1 MSTVKIAVI
10 GGDRRQ
16 SVLAAL
22 LAEDGFECAVFG
34 LDGVDIGSATRCA
47 DIEGA
52 IAGTEAVILPL
63 PVSRNGKTVNS
74 PLYAGEISIKE
85 LHALVPLYVPFLG
98 GMIKQKDFPDRTVR
112 DYYKEE
118 ELQILNTV
126 PTAEGAVAIAMNELS
141 STINGTSALI
151 MGFGR
156 VGKTLGLVLRGLG
169 ATVTVA
175 TRNPTEHAVCEILG
189 FNVAEHPTLAASI
202 GTYGLIFNTIPA
214 VLLTEELLENVAD
227 GTPVIDLATHPGG
240 VDASAAE
247 RLGKNVIWALGLPG
261 KVAPVTAGKY
271 IKKTVCG
278 ILKEER
284 II

>member
-16 SVLAAL
+16 AVLASL
-22 LAEDGFECAVFG
+22 LAEDGYECAVYG
-34 LDGVDIGSATRCA
+34 LDGANIGGATKCA
-47 DIEGA
+47 DIESAIEGA
-52 IAGTEAVILPL
+52 EAVILPL
-63 PVSRNGKTVNS
+63 PVSRNGKTVNA
-74 PLYAGEISIKE
+74 PLYTGDISINTINT
-85 LHALVPLYVPFLG
+85 LAPQYVPFLG
-98 GMIKQKDFPDRTVR
+98 GMIKEKDFPGRTVR

-118 ELQILNTV
+118 ELQVLNTV
-126 PTAEGAVAIAMNELS
+126 PTAEGAVAIAMNEMPT
-141 STINGTSALI
+141 TINGSKTLI

-169 ATVTVA
+169 ALVTVA
-175 TRNPTEHAVCEILG
+175 TRNATERAVCEILG
-189 FNVAEHPTLAASI
+189 FEVVDYPALNKSI
-202 GTYGLIFNTIPA
+202 GAFGLIFNTVPA

-261 KVAPVTAGKY
+261 KVAPVTAGRY
-271 IKKTVCG
+271 IKKTVCA
-278 ILKEER
+278 ILKEEK

>member
-16 SVLAAL
+16 AVLASL
-22 LAEDGFECAVFG
+22 LAEDGYECAVYA
-34 LDGVDIGSATRCA
+34 LDGTNIGGATRCT
-47 DIEGA
+47 DIESAVEGA
-52 IAGTEAVILPL
+52 EAVILPL
-63 PVSRNGKTVNS
+63 PVSRNGKTVNA
-74 PLYAGEISIKE
+74 PLHKGEITIKAVNT
-85 LHALVPLYVPFLG
+85 LAPQYVPFLG
-98 GMIKQKDFPDRTVR
+98 GMIKEKDFPGRTVR

-118 ELQILNTV
+118 ELQLLNTV

-141 STINGTSALI
+141 TTIHGTNTLI

-156 VGKTLGLVLRGLG
+156 VGKTLGLILRGLG
-169 ATVTVA
+169 AYVSVA
-175 TRNPTEHAVCEILG
+175 TRNATERAVCEILG
-189 FNVAEHPTLAASI
+189 FSVLDYSALKGRI
-202 GTYGLIFNTIPA
+202 GDYGLIFNTVPA
-214 VLLTEELLENVAD
+214 VLLTEELLEKVAD
-227 GTPVIDLATHPGG
+227 GAPVIDLATHPGG

-271 IKKTVCG
+271 IKKTVCA
-278 ILKEER
+278 ILKEEK